1 MEKGRTRS
9 SSSPPLYGLDIET
22 DTEVD
27 GLDPAVGRVL
37 AVAVSEAGSVTLFDH
52 ADEVE
57 LLVALDRHLASLAP
71 GVIVTWNGARFDLPY
86 LATRA
91 GHRQVELGLRLW
103 PDPTCRDD
111 RHSLPGHA
119 GTYRASWHGHRHLDA
134 YRVYRADVGPAL
146 SIGCSLKTVARLAG
160 LAPVEVDA
168 SRVHDLTSAEMAAY
182 VGSDARCTAEL
193 ALRRWATAAPSI
205 DPISL
210 PGPLPT
216 EALR

>member
-9 SSSPPLYGLDIET
+9 STSPPLYGLDIET
-22 DTEVD
+22 DTAVD

-37 AVAVSEAGSVTLFDH
+37 AVAVSDPGGVVLFDGD
-52 ADEVE
+52 DEHE
-57 LLVALDRHLASLAP
+57 LLVALDRHLATLP
-71 GVIVTWNGARFDLPY
+71 TGVLVTWNGARFDLPY

-91 GHRQVELGLRLW
+91 TLVGVDLGLTLW
-103 PDPTCRDD
+103 ADPTCRDD
-111 RHSLPGHA
+111 RDSLPGHT
-119 GTYRASWHGHRHLDA
+119 GTYRASWSGHDHLDA

-146 SIGCSLKTVARLAG
+146 RIGCSLKTVARLAG

-168 SRVHDLTSAEMAAY
+168 SRVHDLTPAQMAAY

-193 ALRRWATAAPSI
+193 ARRRWATARLWVDHAPA
-205 DPISL
+205 
-210 PGPLPT
+210 PGPVAV